1 MIVEIIF
8 FKFLPDFSPMT
19 IVKKIKIVI
28 LEIKKPKIEKREIH
42 RMPATAAINKF
53 VLFFIKNKLP
63 LSGFI
68 RDFIK
73 RIDDNANIQI
83 KINLGYII
91 SRGDERCWIWTQK
104 IAITISIKI
113 ATIKSVFCFPLLDCI
128 IFLFPPFL
136 QEGRYKRP

>member
-8 FKFLPDFSPMT
+8 FKFLSDFSPMI

-28 LEIKKPKIEKREIH
+28 LEIKKPKVEKREIH
-42 RMPATAAINKF
+42 KIPATTAINKF
-53 VLFFIKNKLP
+53 VLFFIKNKAP

-73 RIDDNANIQI
+73 RIDDNTNIQI

-91 SRGDERCWIWTQK
+91 SRGDERCWIWLQK
-104 IAITISIKI
+104 IVTTINMKT
-113 ATIKSVFCFPLLDCI
+113 ATIKSVFCFPLLDCM
-128 IFLFPPFL
+128 IFLPPPFL
-136 QEGRYKRP
+136 